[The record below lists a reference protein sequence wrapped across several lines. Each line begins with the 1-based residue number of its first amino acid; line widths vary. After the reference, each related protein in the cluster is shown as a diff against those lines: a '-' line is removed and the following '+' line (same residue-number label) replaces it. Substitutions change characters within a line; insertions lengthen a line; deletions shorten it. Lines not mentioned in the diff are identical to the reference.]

1 MLLVAAL
8 VLVPRLA
15 IAMVPLLFML
25 GCLVVLVVLARPR
38 TVRWRSLTLM
48 MGLCASWALVVAV
61 VTQWGAA
68 LSGVGPSDEGA
79 VVGLAASFEEPG
91 KLVPLAAVAVL
102 APGRMRRLA
111 AVDWALLG
119 FAAGAGFTI
128 AEDGARRLA
137 PLGVVEQSLGEHRV
151 GYSLNPWTS
160 GAFRVPEGGWL
171 LSLLEPDG
179 PQNYVGPMVVG
190 HHASTMGVAMSIGLG
205 IALWRTGRPWWR
217 AAAWLLPLTMIA
229 LVVADHTAFN
239 AAATWSRWSE
249 EATAVPEWIRWVWL
263 TTGQGHAQAPISMAL
278 FAWCLLA
285 DAWRRLRAGTLG
297 ETVPE
302 APRVPRVMSG
312 APASL
317 RVPVQA
323 VVALAVFSAGD
334 LLVVLRAYGA
344 RGLSRSQRMVEGRLM
359 ASQVIGVRHD
369 AMSATTPGME
379 PGARR
384 RFALATTLLACAAV
398 ISCMIYGITITQAI
412 GTSLRPGVGDLFFA
426 ALLDELARWWE
437 SMSLAEQIL
446 FTALAV
452 AALASM
458 GLAVPT
464 ALAAV
469 GVMTWA
475 FSHGHGLASFIGN
488 PRAAT
493 RSYIANVTPGQ
504 LAADLGDFIL
514 TFVPGSALGLGGRA
528 ALRTSAQQLAAA
540 RTARTARAASQDLR
554 TLSAQI
560 DDGLAASQRLADQH
574 AAHAAHRLAQRRL
587 ELSSLIEQ
595 HRSIRA
601 QKAALKNRIQEI
613 LPPEFSTDKLTAY
626 DIRDLIEKLEKRGA
640 PPELTDELRDTMSQH
655 TELHAYHPRLG
666 EYIGERGGELTLTRE
681 GYRIPVDFQSTGPKV
696 PGVGAGR
703 VDGMAIS
710 PYEDAI
716 VFPEYKGM
724 SGRLPQTLFD
734 TRFEGPAYQATPPYV
749 RDRMLTDDRV
759 ARYFSQH
766 PHLWE
771 AVKEGRTTMYC
782 EVLYTRGVDKIVRE
796 GRTPIAL
803 TPDLVREMDLA
814 IAEISRQSP

>member
-1 MLLVAAL
+1 M
-8 VLVPRLA
+8 
-15 IAMVPLLFML
+15 I
-25 GCLVVLVVLARPR
+25 
-38 TVRWRSLTLM
+38 
-48 MGLCASWALVVAV
+48 
-61 VTQWGAA
+61 
-68 LSGVGPSDEGA
+68 PSDEGA
-79 VVGLAASFEEPG
+79 VVGLAACFEEPG
-91 KLVPLAAVAVL
+91 KLVPLAVVAVL

-137 PLGVVEQSLGEHRV
+137 PLGVVGRSLGEHRV

-179 PQNYVGPMVVG
+179 PQNYAGPMVVG

-205 IALWRTGRPWWR
+205 ITLWRTGRPWWR
-217 AAAWLLPLTMIA
+217 AVAWLLPLAVIA

-285 DAWRRLRAGTLG
+285 DASRRLRAGVLG

-302 APRVPRVMSG
+302 APRVPRVMAG
-312 APASL
+312 APALL

-323 VVALAVFSAGD
+323 VVALVVFSAGD

-344 RGLSRSQRMVEGRLM
+344 RGLSRSQRMVEGRFM
-359 ASQVIGVRHD
+359 ASQVISVRCD
-369 AMSATTPGME
+369 AMAGTAPGME

-398 ISCMIYGITITQAI
+398 IGCMIYGITITQAI

-560 DDGLAASQRLADQH
+560 DDGLAASQRLAEQH
-574 AAHAAHRLAQRRL
+574 AAHTVHRFAQRRL

-595 HRSIRA
+595 HRSIPQR
-601 QKAALKNRIQEI
+601 KAAIKAEMREL
-613 LPPEFSTDKLTAY
+613 LPPEYNINGLSID
-626 DIRDLIEKLEKRGA
+626 DIKRISDNLEQEGVD
-640 PPELTDELRDTMSQH
+640 PGVVTMLRDTIRKHSDLQS
-655 TELHAYHPRLG
+655 YHSRLG
-666 EYIGERGGELTLTRE
+666 EYIGERGGELALTRD
-681 GYRIPVDFQSTGPKV
+681 GYRIPVDFQSTGPST
-696 PGVGAGR
+696 PRVGSGR
-703 VDGMAIS
+703 LDGMAIS

-724 SGRLPQTLFD
+724 SGRLPSRPFD

-759 ARYFSQH
+759 AKYFSQH

-771 AVKEGRTTMYC
+771 SVKNGHTTMYS
-782 EVLYTRGVDKIVRE
+782 EVFYTRGVDTIIRE
-796 GRTPIAL
+796 GRSPVGL
-803 TPDLVREMDLA
+803 TPDLLREMDIA
-814 IAEISRQSP
+814 ITEIARRSP